1 MTKDFAT
8 VTPDNGNKTQ
18 SQIITVSAQ
27 PNETSSEKTTT
38 ITLTAVGSESFV
50 SSSRGKKTITI
61 VQKPNVPQYRIVE
74 FVAVNPTDANVE
86 SPATNTWVQ
95 YDSAM
100 IVVNAYASHAQTG
113 QEADIDFSIR
123 FETNGVYGS
132 IDLQYDTPVYYNS
145 SGTQITPI
153 HISDSTVTSGGD
165 TLIVQFMG
173 VKNNHSSGNTLNH
186 AERCEFNLYDGE
198 NDVIGKFNIYFMDAN
213 E

>member
-8 VTPDNGNKTQ
+8 VTPDSGNKTQ
-18 SQIITVSAQ
+18 SQMITVSAQ
-27 PNETSSEKTTT
+27 PNETASEKTTT
-38 ITLTAVGSESFV
+38 ITLTATGSESFA

-74 FVAVNPTDANVE
+74 FIAANPSDANVE
-86 SPATNTWVQ
+86 SPAMNTWIN
-95 YDSAM
+95 YDSTM

-132 IDLQYDTPVYYNS
+132 VDLQYDSPVYYNS
-145 SGTQITPI
+145 SSTQINPTY
-153 HISDSTVTSGGD
+153 ISNSTIVSGSD
-165 TLIVQFMG
+165 TLMVQFMG
-173 VKNNHSSGNTLNH
+173 VKNNHSQSNELNR
-186 AERCEFNLYDGE
+186 AERCEFNLLDGE
-198 NDVIGKFNIYFMDAN
+198 NDVIGRFNIYFIDAN

>member
-8 VTPDNGNKTQ
+8 VTPDSGNMTQ
-18 SQIITVSAQ
+18 SQMITVSAQ
-27 PNETSSEKTTT
+27 PNETASEKTTT
-38 ITLTAVGSESFV
+38 ITLTAIGSESFA

-74 FVAVNPTDANVE
+74 FIAANPSDANVE
-86 SPATNTWVQ
+86 SPAMNTWTN
-95 YDSAM
+95 YDSIM

-132 IDLQYDTPVYYNS
+132 VDLQYDSPVYYNS
-145 SGTQITPI
+145 SGTRINPTY
-153 HISDSTVTSGGD
+153 ISNSTIVSGSD
-165 TLIVQFMG
+165 TLMVQFMG
-173 VKNNHSSGNTLNH
+173 VKNNHSQSNELNH
-186 AERCEFNLYDGE
+186 AERCEFNLLDGE
-198 NDVIGKFNIYFMDAN
+198 NDVIGRFNIYFIDAN